1 MILAK
6 DIIIFLNTDEYLPA
20 APALTIMV
28 WDIPFLMYA
37 GFCGRITTIISE
49 ERSAARI
56 YTINAIAN
64 VLLNAIFI
72 PIYGMI
78 GAAVVS
84 VLTDVISAIQFY
96 LVLRKKMATPK
107 IQSQLARIIL
117 ASAMMGLVIWVTV
130 DFHLFIRVG
139 IGGLV
144 YFVLVLLLRIFD
156 DTEWTWIRESLKKL
170 IGFAKIK
177 RS

>member
-1 MILAK
+1 
-6 DIIIFLNTDEYLPA
+6 
-20 APALTIMV
+20 MV
-28 WDIPFLMYA
+28 WDIPFLMFA

-64 VLLNAIFI
+64 VALNAIFI

-84 VLTDVISAIQFY
+84 VLTDIISALQFY
-96 LVLRKKMATPK
+96 IVLRNKLATPK

-117 ASAMMGLVIWVTV
+117 ASVIMGLTIWVTGG
-130 DFHLFIRVG
+130 FHLFLRIG
-139 IGGLV
+139 IGALI
-144 YFVLVLLLRIFD
+144 YIVLVLVLRIFD
-156 DTEWTWIRESLKKL
+156 DTEWDWIRESLKKL
-170 IGFAKIK
+170 TGL
-177 RS
+177 